1 MLEQGYWIAG
11 IVVAIAAIL
20 GLFFKIRSNAVARN
34 QQNANFNGDN
44 NQVTQSINHDS
55 DGVDKN

>member
-11 IVVAIAAIL
+11 IVLAVVGVL
-20 GLFFKIRSNAVARN
+20 GLILKISTTDKPRN
-34 QQNANFNGDN
+34 EQNANFNGDN
-44 NQVTQSINHDS
+44 NQVTQSINYDK